1 MHHSLTIL
9 PNGLRVIAVEMPHI
23 HSAEIAIYLKVGARC
38 DPPGKAGLA
47 HFMEHM
53 LFRGTRSYPT
63 TLELETAFEAIG
75 GNVNAATDAE
85 TTCFYSRVHP
95 DRIAEGLDLFAS
107 MLLEPTFEGIDIE
120 KRIITEEAL
129 EDINEEGAEINPEN
143 VASRLLWPDTPLAI
157 PTVGTIESIGGFTE
171 QDLKQQMAIWYV
183 PANTVIAVAGRVTV
197 QTVVAAAERAFG
209 TWQGPLPPP
218 LEHVSVSQTEAKS
231 CFVKNPDSQIDLQIA
246 FRGFARKDPR
256 IMSTRILRRLLAG
269 TGSSRLH
276 LLLREALGIVYS
288 VDATISAFEET
299 GAFAIDLSTAPD
311 NFHQAIGEV
320 LAECRKI
327 ASEPVAS
334 VELERVK
341 QAYLYDLEFSKDSAY
356 ELANRFGW
364 GELAGM
370 LKTIDEER
378 LEVEK
383 VSVVDICSAARAIF
397 APGSLNLVAIGPLT
411 PALRKTAESFL
422 KEHMIAW
429 GEERN

>member
-1 MHHSLTIL
+1 MHHSLTTL

-47 HFMEHM
+47 HFIEHM
-53 LFRGTRSYPT
+53 LFRGTRTYPT

-85 TTCFYSRVHP
+85 TTCLYSRVHP
-95 DRIAEGLDLFAS
+95 DRIAEGLKLFAS
-107 MLLEPTFEGIDIE
+107 MLLEPTFLGIDIE

-129 EDINEEGAEINPEN
+129 EDINEEGSEINPEN
-143 VASRLLWPDTPLAI
+143 VSSRLLWPDTPLAM
-157 PTVGTIESIGGFTE
+157 PTVGTIETIAGFTE
-171 QDLKQQMAIWYV
+171 QDLQHQMKTWYV
-183 PANTVIAVAGRVTV
+183 PANAVIAVAGRIAT
-197 QTVVAAAERAFG
+197 QTVVASAEAAFG
-209 TWQGPLPPP
+209 AWQGCPPP
-218 LEHVSVSQTEAKS
+218 AVEQVTVTQEVARSS
-231 CFVKNPDSQIDLQIA
+231 FVKNPDSQIDLQIA

-256 IMSTRILRRLLAG
+256 IMSTRILRRIMAG

-311 NFHQAIGEV
+311 NFHPAIAEV

-327 ASEPVAS
+327 STEPVPAA
-334 VELERVK
+334 ELERVK
-341 QAYLYDLEFSKDSAY
+341 RAYLYDLEFSKDSAY
-356 ELANRFGW
+356 ELANRFSW

-370 LKTIDEER
+370 LKTIEEER
-378 LEVEK
+378 VEAEK
-383 VSVVDICSAARAIF
+383 VTAADIRAAARAIF
-397 APGSLNLVAIGPLT
+397 APGNLNVVAIGPFT
-411 PALRKTAESFL
+411 PALRNTAEKLL
-422 KEHMIAW
+422 KEYTAAW
-429 GEERN
+429 ETA

>member
-1 MHHSLTIL
+1 MHHNQTTL
-9 PNGLRVIAVEMPHI
+9 PNGLRIITVEMPHI
-23 HSAEIAIYLKVGARC
+23 HSAEITIYLKVGARC

-53 LFRGTRSYPT
+53 LFRGTRAYPT
-63 TLELETAFEAIG
+63 TLELETAFEVIG

-95 DRIAEGLDLFAS
+95 DRIAEGLTLFAS
-107 MLLEPTFEGIDIE
+107 MLLEPTFQGIDIE

-143 VASRLLWPDTPLAI
+143 VASRLLWPDTPLAM
-157 PTVGTIESIGGFTE
+157 PTVGTIETIAGFTE
-171 QDLKQQMAIWYV
+171 EDLRQQMATWYV
-183 PANTVIAVAGRVTV
+183 PTNAVIAVAGNVTV
-197 QTVVAAAERAFG
+197 QCVVAAVENAFG
-209 TWQGPLPPP
+209 AWQGTPPP
-218 LEHVSVSQTEAKS
+218 SVERISVTQTCARS
-231 CFVKNPDSQIDLQIA
+231 SFVKNPDSQIDLQIA
-246 FRGFARKDPR
+246 FRGFARQDPR
-256 IMSTRILRRLLAG
+256 IMPTRILRRLMAG

-327 ASEPVAS
+327 ASEPVPSA
-334 VELERVK
+334 ELKRVK
-341 QAYLYDLEFSKDSAY
+341 RAYLYDLEFSMDSAY

-378 LEVEK
+378 GEVEK
-383 VSVVDICSAARAIF
+383 VTAEDIRSAAQAIF
-397 APGSLNLVAIGPLT
+397 APINLNLVAIGPLT
-411 PALRKTAESFL
+411 PRQYNTAEAL
-422 KEHMIAW
+422 MKEHSDSW
-429 GEERN
+429 GTVKH